1 MKLSASLFSQMP
13 QCSSWSVEQAARRG
27 RHRATDAGSS
37 GGHVD
42 AACQRRFEWI
52 YETFLSWAS
61 VRFPRLF
68 SSWSRAPRLRP
79 AVASNHGWRR
89 GPAARWGHHTRGF
102 SAALQ
107 PTKRMCVAAENAEG
121 RRTCSGSGGSW
132 FLGTRHY
139 PKPHQ

>member
-1 MKLSASLFSQMP
+1 MVNGSMKLSAPIGQSNASMFIM
-13 QCSSWSVEQAARRG
+13 VGGARR
-27 RHRATDAGSS
+27 RAVVFEADAGSS
-37 GGHVD
+37 EGRAE

-68 SSWSRAPRLRP
+68 SSCAAEAAPPSSLHQQSRLAT
-79 AVASNHGWRR
+79 R
-89 GPAARWGHHTRGF
+89 GRAARWGDHTRGF

-121 RRTCSGSGGSW
+121 RRT
-132 FLGTRHY
+132 
-139 PKPHQ
+139 